1 MDKDGPIRMVENS
14 LEHPIQKVRIISLD
28 KLLFDALGDIKLKES

>member
-14 LEHPIQKVRIISLD
+14 LEHPIKKVRIFSLVNY
-28 KLLFDALGDIKLKES
+28 FDALGCIKLKES